1 MMAWLKNLRL
11 IPEWRDCWRMSS
23 WVAAM
28 LLMFLSMVQADVLP
42 LLQPLVP
49 PEKWPWVSGGL
60 AFAIG
65 VLRLVQ
71 QNLPTRNAAQATPP
85 EVKP

>member
-1 MMAWLKNLRL
+1 MKLRLRL
-11 IPEWRDCWRMSS
+11 IPEWRDCWRMAS

-28 LLMFLSMVQADVLP
+28 LLMVLSMVQADVLP
-42 LLQPLVP
+42 LVQPLVA

-60 AFAIG
+60 AAAIG

-71 QNLPTRNAAQATPP
+71 QHLPARDAAP
-85 EVKP
+85 EPKP